1 MRVFRGFDSLP
12 ELGPTAVTVGA
23 YDGVHLG
30 HRALIERIVA
40 EARALGGRS
49 VVVTFDPHPR
59 VALGRGEGMRLLT
72 TLDEKLAL
80 FEALGVDCA
89 VVVPFDRAFSALS
102 GAEFIER
109 CLVGRLGA
117 AVLVA
122 GYDHR
127 FGHDRIDCR
136 ELPAGTPLRVVRI
149 DERRVGGEHVSSTA
163 IRRLLDAGRTAEAEQ
178 LLGHPLHATN
188 EPKSR

>member
-40 EARALGGRS
+40 EAQALGGRS

-80 FEALGVDCA
+80 F
-89 VVVPFDRAFSALS
+89 
-102 GAEFIER
+102 
-109 CLVGRLGA
+109 
-117 AVLVA
+117 
-122 GYDHR
+122 
-127 FGHDRIDCR
+127 
-136 ELPAGTPLRVVRI
+136 
-149 DERRVGGEHVSSTA
+149 
-163 IRRLLDAGRTAEAEQ
+163 
-178 LLGHPLHATN
+178 
-188 EPKSR
+188 

>member
-1 MRVFRGFDSLP
+1 MRLFRGFDDLP
-12 ELGPTAVTVGA
+12 VFRRPAVTVGA

-40 EARALGGRS
+40 EARAVGGES
-49 VVVTFDPHPR
+49 IVVTFDPHPR

-72 TLDEKLAL
+72 TLDRKLAL
-80 FEALGVDCA
+80 FEALGVDNT
-89 VVVPFDRAFSALS
+89 VVVPFDRAFAALS

-109 CLVGRLGA
+109 YLVGRLGA
-117 AVLVA
+117 EVLVA

-136 ELPAGTPLRVVRI
+136 QLPAGCPLRVVRI
-149 DERRVGGEHVSSTA
+149 DERRVEGEHVSSTA
-163 IRRLLDAGRTAEAEQ
+163 IRRLLDAGRTADAER
-178 LLGHPLHATN
+178 LLGHPLN
-188 EPKSR
+188 EPNE